1 MAQKPNIFIRI
12 LSFLW
17 TGVNGL
23 RKLLHLVLLLMIFSV
38 VISVM
43 GSDVPTVPKKTALV
57 VAPSGALTE
66 QLAGTPL
73 DRAIGEV
80 TGDTVPQ
87 ILVRDLV
94 EAIDLAAEDDA
105 VKIMYLRTDGVG
117 GDMTKLRKVAAAI
130 RRFRDS
136 GKQVIAFGAYYSQG
150 GYYLAAQADEVLLE
164 PNGAVI
170 IEGYGAYRNYYA
182 EAIEKLSISWNV
194 FKVGTHKS
202 FVEPYTRND
211 MSEEDKGQRLALMDA
226 LWTNYKNEVEAARGL
241 DAGTIQ
247 RLADDVD
254 IELEKVNGNLADFAL
269 ENGLVDGLATAT
281 DVRKRFIEVVGED
294 EDDETTFAQFGFS
307 RYLEAKRAVNP
318 KVEKDEVV
326 AVVVASGS
334 IVDGSA
340 PPGQIGGDSTARLL
354 RKARSDENVKAVVL
368 RVDSGGGS
376 AFASDVILQEIKNIQ
391 AAGKP
396 VIASMG
402 YVAASGG
409 YWISMAADQ
418 IVAQEN
424 TITGS
429 IGILGMIPTFERS
442 LARLGIYTDGVGTTD
457 VAGALRPDR
466 ALTPEVRSVLQQNIE
481 SGYRDFVSG
490 VADNRGMDYDA
501 VDAVAQGQVW
511 IGPTALEH
519 GLVDTIG
526 DLEDAIEIAAES
538 ASLDADAY
546 SVRFIEPTLSSEE
559 QFLLNLLGGTAKM
572 GVDITPL
579 FPRRDGLAMIADM
592 VDAGLLEIAS
602 YNDPMHRYAKCF
614 CRIP

>member
-66 QLAGTPL
+66 QLAGTPF
-73 DRAIGEV
+73 DGAIGEV
-80 TGDTVPQ
+80 TGEKVPQ

>member
-66 QLAGTPL
+66 QLAGTPF

>member
-1 MAQKPNIFIRI
+1 MAQKPNIFVRI

-105 VKIMYLRTDGVG
+105 VKIMYLRTDGVA

-136 GKQVIAFGAYYSQG
+136 GKRVIAFGAYYSQG

-211 MSEEDKGQRLALMDA
+211 MSDEDKGQRLALMDA

-241 DAGTIQ
+241 EAGTIQ

-254 IELEKVNGNLADFAL
+254 IELEKVNGNLAAFAL

-281 DVRKRFIEVVGED
+281 DVRERFIEVVGED
-294 EDDETTFAQFGFS
+294 EDDATTFAQFGFS
-307 RYLEAKRAVNP
+307 RYLEAKRALSSD
-318 KVEKDEVV
+318 VEKDDVI
-326 AVVVASGS
+326 AVVVASGG
-334 IVDGSA
+334 IVDGNA

-442 LARLGIYTDGVGTTD
+442 LARLGVYTDGVGTTD

-538 ASLDADAY
+538 ASLDADGY
-546 SVRFIEPTLSSEE
+546 SIRFIEPTLSSEE
-559 QFLLNLLGGTAKM
+559 QFLLNLLGGTAKL
-572 GVDITPL
+572 GIDITPL

>member
-1 MAQKPNIFIRI
+1 MAQKPNVFVRI

-43 GSDVPTVPKKTALV
+43 GSDIPTVPKKTALV

-73 DRAIGEV
+73 DRAIGEI

-105 VKIMYLRTDGVG
+105 VKIMYLRTDGVA

-182 EAIEKLSISWNV
+182 DAIEKLSISWNV

-211 MSEEDKGQRLALMDA
+211 MSDEDKGQRLALMDA

-241 DAGTIQ
+241 EAGTIQ

-254 IELEKVNGNLADFAL
+254 IELEKVNGNLAAFAL

-281 DVRKRFIEVVGED
+281 DVRERFIEVVGED

-307 RYLEAKRAVNP
+307 RYLEAKRALSSD
-318 KVEKDEVV
+318 VEKDDVI
-326 AVVVASGS
+326 AVVVASGG
-334 IVDGSA
+334 IVDGNA

-442 LARLGIYTDGVGTTD
+442 LARLGVYTDGVGTTD

-538 ASLDADAY
+538 ASLDADGY
-546 SVRFIEPTLSSEE
+546 SIRFIEPSLSSEE
-559 QFLLNLLGGTAKM
+559 QFLLNLLGGTAKL
-572 GVDITPL
+572 GIDITPL

>member
-66 QLAGTPL
+66 QLAGTPF

-442 LARLGIYTDGVGTTD
+442 LARLGVYTDGVGTTD

>member
-1 MAQKPNIFIRI
+1 MAQKPNIFVRI

-105 VKIMYLRTDGVG
+105 VKIMYLRTDGVA

-211 MSEEDKGQRLALMDA
+211 MSDEDKGQRLALMDA

-241 DAGTIQ
+241 EAGTIQ

-254 IELEKVNGNLADFAL
+254 IELEKVNGNLAAFAL

-281 DVRKRFIEVVGED
+281 DVRERFIEVVGED
-294 EDDETTFAQFGFS
+294 EDDATTFAQFGFS
-307 RYLEAKRAVNP
+307 RYLEAKRALSSD
-318 KVEKDEVV
+318 VEKDDVI
-326 AVVVASGS
+326 AVVVASGG
-334 IVDGSA
+334 IVDGNA

-442 LARLGIYTDGVGTTD
+442 LARLGVYTDGVGTTD

-538 ASLDADAY
+538 ASLDADGY
-546 SVRFIEPTLSSEE
+546 SIRFIEPTLSSEE
-559 QFLLNLLGGTAKM
+559 QFLLNLLGGTAKL
-572 GVDITPL
+572 GIDITPL

>member
-57 VAPSGALTE
+57 VAPSGARTE
-66 QLAGTPL
+66 QLAGTPF

-602 YNDPMHRYAKCF
+602 YNAPMHRYAKCF

>member
-12 LSFLW
+12 LRFLW

-43 GSDVPTVPKKTALV
+43 GSDIPKLPKQTALV
-57 VAPSGALTE
+57 VAPSGVLTE

-94 EAIDLAAEDDA
+94 EAIDFAAEDDA
-105 VKIMYLRTDGVG
+105 VKIMYLRTDAVA

-136 GKQVIAFGAYYSQG
+136 GKQVIAFGAYFAQG
-150 GYYLAAQADEVLLE
+150 GYYLAAQADEILLD
-164 PNGAVI
+164 PNGGVI

-211 MSEEDKGQRLALMDA
+211 MSEEDKGQRLAIMDA
-226 LWTNYKNEVEAARGL
+226 LWTNYTNEVEAARGL
-241 DAGTIQ
+241 EAGTIQ
-247 RLADDVD
+247 RLADDID
-254 IELEKVNGNLADFAL
+254 IELEKANGNFATFAI

-294 EDDETTFAQFGFS
+294 EDDETTFAQFGVS
-307 RYLEAKRAVNP
+307 RYLEAKRALNP
-318 KVEKDEVV
+318 KSEKDEVV
-326 AVVVASGS
+326 AVVVASGG

-354 RKARSDENVKAVVL
+354 RKARSDDKVKAVVL

-442 LARLGIYTDGVGTTD
+442 LARLGVYTDGVGTTD

-490 VADNRGMDYDA
+490 VADNRGMDYDT

-519 GLVDTIG
+519 GLIDTIG
-526 DLEDAIEIAAES
+526 DLEAAIEIAAES

-546 SVRFIEPTLSSEE
+546 SVRFIEPELSSEE
-559 QFLLNLLGGTAKM
+559 QFLLNLLGGTAKL
-572 GVDITPL
+572 GIDITPL
-579 FPRRDGLAMIADM
+579 FPRRDGLAQIADM
-592 VDAGLLEIAS
+592 IDAGLLEIAS